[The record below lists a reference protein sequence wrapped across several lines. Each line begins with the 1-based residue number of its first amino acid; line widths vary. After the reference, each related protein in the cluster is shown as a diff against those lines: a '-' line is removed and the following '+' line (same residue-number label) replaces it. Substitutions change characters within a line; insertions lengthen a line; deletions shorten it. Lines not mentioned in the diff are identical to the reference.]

1 MMLARLARMDPTLLH
16 PVNTAARRPKRICCS
31 SSCAT
36 VCCVPGVALIS
47 AVRFTLKSLGH
58 PVSNPSSERFHKL
71 VLDEVAESIGEMIA
85 NNVAAIAELTQR
97 IKALDVSI
105 SPLAAERY
113 PETIYLQQV
122 GGVGPIISLY
132 FVLKVGNPGRFQRT
146 RDIGA
151 FLGLCPKRDQSGETD
166 KQLRISKCGDQY
178 LRRLLVSAAQYI
190 LGPFGAAS
198 ALREHGLRLA
208 REGGTA
214 KTKKRAVVAV
224 RTKARRILLITLWKS
239 REPYESFPPMA

>member
-97 IKALDVSI
+97 IKALESRSAPWPPSAIQRQSI
-105 SPLAAERY
+105 SSRSVEWGLLSHSTSCSKWGIPAAFSERVTLEPSWAY
-113 PETIYLQQV
+113 VRSGTKGERL
-122 GGVGPIISLY
+122 ISNY
-132 FVLKVGNPGRFQRT
+132 GFPN
-146 RDIGA
+146 A
-151 FLGLCPKRDQSGETD
+151 
-166 KQLRISKCGDQY
+166 
-178 LRRLLVSAAQYI
+178 
-190 LGPFGAAS
+190 
-198 ALREHGLRLA
+198 
-208 REGGTA
+208 GTN
-214 KTKKRAVVAV
+214 T
-224 RTKARRILLITLWKS
+224 
-239 REPYESFPPMA
+239 